1 MALYPSGKGGVC
13 KTPIGQFDS
22 DKGLHTFVVQW
33 MNGGLLSRA
42 HAGSSP
48 VEGANL
54 SEAQWMCKSVLRTR
68 VQVRVLCERP
78 MVIEAKQVEAPG
90 CEPG

>member
-22 DKGLHTFVVQW
+22 DKGLHTFVVQR
-33 MNGGLLSRA
+33 MNWGLLSPEYA
-42 HAGSSP
+42 SSSL

-54 SEAQWMCKSVLRTR
+54 AEAQRKCKSFLRTG
-68 VQVRVLCERP
+68 VWVRVPCARP
-78 MVIEAKQVEAPG
+78 MVIEAKQVAAPG
-90 CEPG
+90 CDPG